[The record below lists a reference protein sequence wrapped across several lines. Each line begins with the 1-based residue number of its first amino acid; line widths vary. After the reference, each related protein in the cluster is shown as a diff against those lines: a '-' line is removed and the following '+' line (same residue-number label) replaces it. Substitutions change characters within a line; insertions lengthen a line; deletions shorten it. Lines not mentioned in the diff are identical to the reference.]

1 MKRLKRA
8 ANHVGP
14 LSHECVEKDVVD
26 NERIKRRQCSDSYL
40 IAREIIVDSVIAI
53 TNENI
58 IRIDKLI
65 NEGKF
70 SDLGNYEDHKQ
81 EWINRAEDIYR
92 EKGIMIKKASNAY
105 SMAEK
110 LALKVPLVP
119 MRELVQD
126 IAQDIQNGLY
136 KNCGDYDTN
145 FEKWLDKCRE
155 ILRERNVI

>member
-14 LSHECVEKDVVD
+14 LGHECVEKDVVD
-26 NERIKRRQCSDSYL
+26 NERIRRRQCSDSYL

-58 IRIDKLI
+58 IKIDRLI
-65 NEGKF
+65 NDGEF

-92 EKGIMIKKASNAY
+92 EKGIMIKKANNAY
-105 SMAEK
+105 SMAQK

-136 KNCGDYDTN
+136 KECGDFNTD
-145 FEKWLDKCRE
+145 FENWLDKCRE
-155 ILRERNVI
+155 ILRQRNVI